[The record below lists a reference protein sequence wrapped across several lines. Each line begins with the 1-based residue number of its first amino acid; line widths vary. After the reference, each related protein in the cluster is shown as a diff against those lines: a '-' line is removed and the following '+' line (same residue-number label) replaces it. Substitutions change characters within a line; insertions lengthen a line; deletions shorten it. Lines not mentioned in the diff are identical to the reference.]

1 MAFLTNGNISQIKN
15 MQVFRRYMLK
25 EFLSDIIS
33 VDDVLLVVKS
43 NGATSEMRSNSL
55 NIRQKD
61 QWITIGDNDGPCH
74 MHVNPYMIKHA
85 EFVMEEKPERISFS
99 VRFFDDNNERVLG
112 CFFTKMYDEN
122 KNIKLE
128 RKKLYD
134 NLLKKYGQKIEIKKL
149 MSS

>member
-1 MAFLTNGNISQIKN
+1 MEILVRLKTNKFLEDI
-15 MQVFRRYMLK
+15 MLK
-25 EFLSDIIS
+25 ELLSDIIS

-43 NGATSEMRSNSL
+43 NGGTSEMRSNSL

-74 MHVNPYMIKHA
+74 MHINPYMIKHA
-85 EFVMEEKPERISFS
+85 EFVMEKKPERISFS
-99 VRFFDDNNERVLG
+99 LRFFDDNNERVLG

-122 KNIKLE
+122 KNIKIE

-134 NLLKKYGQKIEIKKL
+134 GLLEKYGQKIEIKKL

>member
-1 MAFLTNGNISQIKN
+1 MEILARLKTNKFLEDI
-15 MQVFRRYMLK
+15 MLK
-25 EFLSDIIS
+25 ELLSDIIS

-74 MHVNPYMIKHA
+74 MHINPYMIKHA
-85 EFVMEEKPERISFS
+85 EFVMEKKPERISFS

-122 KNIKLE
+122 KNIKIE

-134 NLLKKYGQKIEIKKL
+134 GLLEKYGQKIEIKKL
-149 MSS
+149 MNS